1 MAEILNTFLKSKMN
15 QDLDS
20 RILPNGEYR
29 EAINL
34 MISKSE
40 GADVGEFENVL
51 GNNQIASLLP
61 TSGSSVIGNYV
72 DETQNVVYVMTTD
85 FEDIDSNERAASS
98 NNCGI
103 YKIDLSSPFTVSTL
117 VLGSYLNFNKS
128 FSIYGINLIEN
139 FLYWTDNNNQP
150 RKINV
155 DLAQDNFVSITNQY
169 YLTEEQISVAKYAP
183 YQTAVLMERSS
194 TTVTATNAGA
204 LVMTVASNTGIKVGD
219 IITDHNKQVT
229 TELIETLTIVTNI
242 AGNVISFLP
251 ALATALPASFAI
263 DFSRP
268 SMTNQ
273 GERNLSNHSTQTVQ
287 LVQAG
292 GFVIRTKTPVYGGL
306 PRAGDYITKAAGT
319 PITFASDVKV
329 VSFAFSNSATA
340 FWDITVDKDV
350 STLLANN
357 DVIEIARNPDYLANW
372 KGDPTFLE
380 DKFVRFSY
388 RFQYDDNEYS
398 LMAPFSQIAFIPKQY
413 SEFGTGQLNEED
425 VFAVGSIKNGFDQDM
440 VNAYKS
446 SIIAWFENDADNINV
461 RIPLP
466 YNTSSLLGFN
476 LKIKNIDI
484 LYKESDALAVKVLDT
499 ISITPTSPVFSN
511 ISYEDDLH
519 GFVTQS
525 FFDYNYKSSK
535 PFKTLPQGQTT
546 RVYDRVPVKALA
558 QEFVGSRVVY
568 GNYLEKL
575 TPPATIPYN
584 VGFDDK
590 SIAYD
595 NYTQYPYHT
604 LKQNRTYQAGFV
616 LSDIYGRQSDVILS
630 SNDNSTTAGGST
642 IFLPYN
648 TSDTQGDILA
658 WLGKVLTM
666 SIERPIARTVNY
678 ATGEP
683 GIYADGLTVDSINVS
698 NTGQGYV
705 LDSNIATTTS
715 GAGTG
720 LTVAI
725 TSISNG
731 GAGQPPLVGA
741 VTGIIINNPGSGYLD
756 QETVTISGGGVIK
769 CTVRVTVSASNPLGW
784 YSYKIVVKQQEQ
796 EYYNVFFPG
805 FVNGLPVIPS
815 AQTPPTYSQDL
826 DLYAFSTIISDNIN
840 KVPRELIDVGPTDLE
855 YNSEELLYIRINNPD
870 SISIA
875 VGLQGNKVPRNV
887 QYYPNNASQNVLNI
901 STVRDTQ
908 LVAIPFVA
916 NKEKGDYGQ
925 TINPTIGANTITSLT
940 GAIPWGKTGANV
952 SFYGADQNPFI
963 LQFSTS
969 NQSLNPIGA
978 QVTDVLSGGAA
989 QQGTH
994 CMAPILTVAETK
1006 PVFSLLDIY
1015 WETSTTGLITDLNR
1029 AISNTFDG
1037 VTELTQTTFT
1047 FPETIPVSNTALF
1060 VPAGGFQAVDGSGA
1074 VITNATVPP
1083 IITISSIRR
1092 VNSVSSF
1099 FPEPDFPFELVPDG
1113 AYRWRIGTTSS
1124 AVNSQFVFKSTSLPV
1139 DLVDNYV
1146 ITVKVV
1152 FDGSNSNGLQTTFF
1166 TLNANLTNVAPT
1178 IKDCDTVD
1186 TTIEL
1191 NNGETLKTLEGF
1203 NTSPIVSENQVGLK
1217 WNLGA
1222 VTIFN
1227 TATPAPNIFTLNS
1240 STGVLNVG
1248 GSQNMA
1254 DLTSYT
1260 LPITLT
1266 DCDGNGLSASV
1277 CNLLV
1282 SVGAQHVPLPICAGR
1297 RNNVKAAT
1305 CGQNS
1310 EWLFSSST
1318 TTGTQAGGFPYP
1330 SGAVYP
1336 PNALYN
1342 VLLQSNAFTPG
1353 CLTGA
1358 LSQGRMELIINLDG
1372 GSTTPI
1378 GNVAIIRYWIQFRA
1392 LSGQGGWIDATA
1404 VADGSLDTITSGNTI
1419 NSDAQAAPKTLTYN
1433 FAQPG
1438 DYRVVTDYLRGTA
1451 CQAGANPAF
1460 YVDFK
1465 DASYPNDA
1473 CGVLN
1478 PCA

>member
-51 GNNQIASLLP
+51 GTSQIASLLP
-61 TSGSSVIGNYV
+61 TSGSSVIGSYV
-72 DETQNVVYVMTTD
+72 DETQNVAYVMTTD
-85 FEDIDSNERAASS
+85 YENINSNTRAAST

-103 YKIDLSSPFTVSTL
+103 YKINLSSPYTVSTL

-155 DLAQDNFVSITNQY
+155 DLAQNNFVSVTNQY

-183 YQTAVLMERSS
+183 YQTPVLMERSS
-194 TTVTATNAGA
+194 TTVTATAAGA
-204 LVMTVASNTGIKVGD
+204 LVMTVASTAGIKVGD
-219 IITDHNKQVT
+219 IITDHNKQGV
-229 TELIETLTIVTNI
+229 TELIDTLTVVTNI
-242 AGNVISFLP
+242 AGSVISFLP

-273 GERNLSNHSTQTVQ
+273 GERNLSNHSTQTIS
-287 LVQAG
+287 AIIG
-292 GFVIRTKTPVYGGL
+292 PTIFRINPFVYGGL
-306 PRAGDYITKAAGT
+306 PRSGDYITRAAGT
-319 PITFASDVKV
+319 AIDFTNDIKV
-329 VSFAFSNSATA
+329 VSINITTTQVTV
-340 FWDITVDKDV
+340 TVDKDIQAAGDDQL
-350 STLLANN
+350 SIN
-357 DVIEIARNPDYLANW
+357 DVIEIAKNPNYSSNW
-372 KGDPTFLE
+372 AGDPTFLE

-388 RFQYDDNEYS
+388 RFQYEDNEYS

-413 SEFGTGQLNEED
+413 SEFGAGQLNEENALSTAT
-425 VFAVGSIKNGFDQDM
+425 VKNEYNQDM

-446 SIIAWFENDADNINV
+446 SIIAWFENDSDNINV

-466 YNTSSLLGFN
+466 YSTASLLGSN

-499 ISITPTSPVFSN
+499 VSLTNPSPNFSN
-511 ISYEDDLH
+511 ISYQDDLH

-575 TPPATIPYN
+575 TPPASIPYN

-590 SIAYD
+590 STTYD

-604 LKQNRTYQAGFV
+604 LKQNRTYQAGIV
-616 LSDIYGRQSDVILS
+616 LADIYGRQSDVILS
-630 SNDNSTTAGGST
+630 SNDNSTTSGGST

-648 TSDTQGDILA
+648 TSATQGNILA

-666 SIERPIARTVNY
+666 SIEQPIGQNINY

-683 GIYADGLTVDSINVS
+683 GIYSDGLTVESLDIVAAGAGVS
-698 NTGQGYV
+698 VG
-705 LDSNIATTTS
+705 SNIATTTS

-720 LTVAI
+720 LTVAVTSVSGSGAI
-725 TSISNG
+725 TG
-731 GAGQPPLVGA
+731 L
-741 VTGIIINNPGSGYLD
+741 IINNPGSGYVD
-756 QETVTISGGGVIK
+756 QEELQISSGTSKASCKVN
-769 CTVRVTVSASNPLGW
+769 VPASNPLGW

-815 AQTPPTYSQDL
+815 GQTPPAYSQDL
-826 DLYAFSTIISDNIN
+826 DLYAFSTIIGDNIN
-840 KVPRELIDVGPTDLE
+840 KVPRELTEVGPTDLE

-870 SISIA
+870 SISA
-875 VGLQGNKVPRNV
+875 SGTPGTGNKIPRNV
-887 QYYPNNASQNVLNI
+887 QYFPNNASQNVLNI

-925 TINPTIGANTITSLT
+925 TQTPTVGPNTDVTSLT

-963 LQFSTS
+963 LKFSTS
-969 NQSLNPIGA
+969 NQSLNPIGS
-978 QVTDVLSGGAA
+978 QVTALASGAPAA
-989 QQGTH
+989 GTH

-1015 WETSTTGLITDLNR
+1015 WETSTTGLITTLNR
-1029 AISNTFDG
+1029 SISNTFNG
-1037 VTELTQTTFT
+1037 VTALTQTTFT
-1047 FPETIPVSNTALF
+1047 FPENIAVSNTNSF
-1060 VPAGGFQAVDGSGA
+1060 VPNSGFQTIDGSGA
-1074 VITNATVPP
+1074 VITSAAVAPNV
-1083 IITISSIRR
+1083 TISSIRR
-1092 VNSVSSF
+1092 VNATSF
-1099 FPEPDFPFELVPDG
+1099 IPESDWPFQLVPTG
-1113 AYRWRIGTTSS
+1113 NFLWRVGTTSN
-1124 AVNSQFVFKSTSLPV
+1124 ATNSQFVFTSNSLPV

-1146 ITVKVV
+1146 ITVKAV
-1152 FDGSNSNGLQTTFF
+1152 FDGSNSSGLETTFF
-1166 TLNANLTNVAPT
+1166 NINANLTNVDPT
-1178 IKDCDTVD
+1178 IDDCTAVQ
-1186 TTIEL
+1186 TTIAF
-1191 NNGETLKTLEGF
+1191 NNGATLKTMTGK
-1203 NTSPIVSENQVGLK
+1203 NSSPVVSQNQVGLQ
-1217 WNLGA
+1217 WSLGN

-1227 TATPAPNIFTLNS
+1227 TSTLAPNIFTIDS
-1240 STGVLNVG
+1240 STGVLSKG

-1260 LPITLT
+1260 VPVNLT
-1266 DCDGNGLSASV
+1266 DCDGNGLSATT

-1282 SVGAQHVPLPICAGR
+1282 SVGAQRVPKTICGNR
-1297 RNNVKAAT
+1297 RGNTKAAV

-1310 EWLFSSST
+1310 EWLFAQT
-1318 TTGTQAGGFPYP
+1318 NNNTTQAGGLPYP
-1330 SGAVYP
+1330 TGAVYP

-1342 VLLQSNAFTPG
+1342 VRVQSNAVTSDN

-1358 LSQGRMELIINLDG
+1358 LTQGRMELKINLEG
-1372 GSTTPI
+1372 GSTTPV
-1378 GNVAIIRYWIQFRA
+1378 GNDAIIKYWIQFRST
-1392 LSGQGGWIDATA
+1392 SGSAWVTATA
-1404 VADGSLDTITSGNTI
+1404 VADGTLETVTSGLTI
-1419 NSDAQAAPKTLTYN
+1419 SAPAQGAVTQKIYN
-1433 FAQPG
+1433 FAQSG
-1438 DYRVVTDYLRGTA
+1438 EYRVVTDYLRGTA
-1451 CQAGANPAF
+1451 CQTGANPAF
-1460 YVDFK
+1460 YVDFS
-1465 DASYPNDA
+1465 DASYPGAA
-1473 CGVLN
+1473 CGTLN
-1478 PCA
+1478 PCT

>member
-1 MAEILNTFLKSKMN
+1 MN

-51 GNNQIASLLP
+51 GTNQIASLLP
-61 TSGSSVIGNYV
+61 TSGSSVIGSHV
-72 DETQNVVYVMTTD
+72 DETQNVAYVMTTD
-85 FEDIDSNERAASS
+85 YENIDSNTRAAST

-103 YKIDLSSPFTVSTL
+103 YKINLSSPYTVSTL

-128 FSIYGINLIEN
+128 FSISGINLIEN

-155 DLAQDNFVSITNQY
+155 DLAQNNFVSATNQY

-194 TTVTATNAGA
+194 TTVTATAAGA
-204 LVMTVASNTGIKVGD
+204 LVMTVASATGIKVGD
-219 IITDHNKQVT
+219 IITDHNKQVAD
-229 TELIETLTIVTNI
+229 EEINTLTIVTNI
-242 AGNVISFLP
+242 AGSVISFLP
-251 ALATALPASFAI
+251 ALANALPASFAV

-273 GERNLSNHSTQTVQ
+273 GERNLSNHSTQTVTSIQ
-287 LVQAG
+287 SP
-292 GFVIRTKTPVYGGL
+292 FVIKIQNPDYGGI
-306 PRAGDYITKAAGT
+306 PRAGDYITRAGVT
-319 PITFASDVKV
+319 PVTFADDVKV
-329 VSFAFSNSATA
+329 VSVSIGVYSSVAR
-340 FWDITVDKDV
+340 WDITVDKNV
-350 STLLANN
+350 STLLSAN
-357 DVIEIARNPDYLANW
+357 DVIEIARNPDFSANW
-372 KGDPTFLE
+372 KGDPSFLE

-388 RFQYDDNEYS
+388 RFQYEDNEYS

-413 SEFGTGQLNEED
+413 SEFGAGQLNAGYD
-425 VFAVGSIKNGFDQDM
+425 GDM

-466 YNTSSLLGFN
+466 YSTAPLLGSN

-499 ISITPTSPVFSN
+499 ISLINPAPIFSN
-511 ISYEDDLH
+511 ISYQDDLH

-575 TPPATIPYN
+575 TPPASIPYN

-590 SIAYD
+590 STTYD

-604 LKQNRTYQAGFV
+604 LKQNRTYQAGIV

-630 SNDNSTTAGGST
+630 SNDNSTTLGGST

-648 TSDTQGDILA
+648 TSATQGNILA

-666 SIERPIARTVNY
+666 SIEQPIAQNVNY

-683 GIYADGLTVDSINVS
+683 GIYSDGLTVESLDIQTAGV
-698 NTGQGYV
+698 GYTIG
-705 LDSNIATTTS
+705 SNISTITS

-725 TSISNG
+725 TNVD
-731 GAGQPPLVGA
+731 AGV
-741 VTGIIINNPGSGYLD
+741 VTGLIINNPGSGYVD
-756 QETVTISGGGVIK
+756 QELITISGGGASKASFKVN
-769 CTVRVTVSASNPLGW
+769 VPPSNPLGW

-815 AQTPPTYSQDL
+815 AQTPPAYTQDL
-826 DLYAFSTIISDNIN
+826 DLYAFSTIIGDNIN
-840 KVPRELIDVGPTDLE
+840 KVPRELQEVGPTDLE

-870 SISIA
+870 SISA
-875 VGLQGNKVPRNV
+875 SGPPGTGNKIPRNV
-887 QYYPNNASQNVLNI
+887 QYFPNNASQNVLNI

-925 TINPTIGANTITSLT
+925 TQTPTVGPNTDVTSLT

-963 LQFSTS
+963 LKFSTS
-969 NQSLNPIGA
+969 NQSLNPIGS
-978 QVTDVLSGGAA
+978 QVTALASGAPAYGL
-989 QQGTH
+989 H

-1015 WETSTTGLITDLNR
+1015 WETSTTGLITTLNR
-1029 AISNTFDG
+1029 SISNTFNG
-1037 VTELTQTTFT
+1037 VTALTQTTFT
-1047 FPETIPVSNTALF
+1047 FPENIAVSNTNSF
-1060 VPAGGFQAVDGSGA
+1060 VPNSGFQAIDGSGA
-1074 VITNATVPP
+1074 VITSAVTPP
-1083 IITISSIRR
+1083 NISISSIRR
-1092 VNSVSSF
+1092 VNSVT
-1099 FPEPDFPFELVPDG
+1099 PLANLPFQLVPDG
-1113 AYRWRIGTTSS
+1113 AYRWRIGTTSN
-1124 AVNSQFVFKSTSLPV
+1124 ATNSQFVFTSNSLPV
-1139 DLVDNYV
+1139 DLIDNYV
-1146 ITVKVV
+1146 ITVKAV
-1152 FDGSNSNGLQTTFF
+1152 FDASNSSGLETTFF
-1166 TLNANLTNVAPT
+1166 NINVNLTNVAPT
-1178 IKDCDTVD
+1178 INDCTAVQ
-1186 TTIEL
+1186 TNIAF
-1191 NNGETLKTLEGF
+1191 NNGDTLKTMTGL
-1203 NTSPIVSENQVGLK
+1203 NSSPIASQNQVGLQ
-1217 WNLGA
+1217 WSLGT

-1227 TATPAPNIFTLNS
+1227 TSTPAPNIFTIDS
-1240 STGVLNVG
+1240 STGVLNRG
-1248 GSQNMA
+1248 GTQSMA

-1260 LPITLT
+1260 VPVNLT
-1266 DCDGNGLSASV
+1266 DCDGNGLSATT

-1282 SVGAQHVPLPICAGR
+1282 SVGAQRVPKTICGNR
-1297 RNNVKAAT
+1297 QGSIKAAV

-1310 EWLFSSST
+1310 EWLFAQT
-1318 TTGTQAGGFPYP
+1318 NNNTTQAGGPTYP
-1330 SGAVYP
+1330 TGAVYP

-1342 VLLQSNAFTPG
+1342 VRVQSNAVTG
-1353 CLTGA
+1353 DNCLTGA
-1358 LSQGRMELIINLDG
+1358 LTQGRMELKINLDG
-1372 GSTTPI
+1372 GSTTPV
-1378 GNVAIIRYWIQFRA
+1378 GSDAIIKYWIQFRST
-1392 LSGQGGWIDATA
+1392 SGSAWVTATA
-1404 VADGSLDTITSGNTI
+1404 VADGTLETVTSGLTI
-1419 NSDAQAAPKTLTYN
+1419 SAPAQGAVTQKIYN

-1438 DYRVVTDYLRGTA
+1438 EYRVVTDYLRGTA
-1451 CQAGANPAF
+1451 CQTGANPAF
-1460 YVDFK
+1460 YVDFS
-1465 DASYPNDA
+1465 DASYPGA
-1473 CGVLN
+1473 TCGVLN
-1478 PCA
+1478 PCT

>member
-1 MAEILNTFLKSKMN
+1 
-15 QDLDS
+15 
-20 RILPNGEYR
+20 
-29 EAINL
+29 
-34 MISKSE
+34 
-40 GADVGEFENVL
+40 
-51 GNNQIASLLP
+51 
-61 TSGSSVIGNYV
+61 
-72 DETQNVVYVMTTD
+72 
-85 FEDIDSNERAASS
+85 
-98 NNCGI
+98 
-103 YKIDLSSPFTVSTL
+103 
-117 VLGSYLNFNKS
+117 
-128 FSIYGINLIEN
+128 
-139 FLYWTDNNNQP
+139 
-150 RKINV
+150 
-155 DLAQDNFVSITNQY
+155 
-169 YLTEEQISVAKYAP
+169 
-183 YQTAVLMERSS
+183 
-194 TTVTATNAGA
+194 
-204 LVMTVASNTGIKVGD
+204 
-219 IITDHNKQVT
+219 
-229 TELIETLTIVTNI
+229 
-242 AGNVISFLP
+242 
-251 ALATALPASFAI
+251 
-263 DFSRP
+263 
-268 SMTNQ
+268 
-273 GERNLSNHSTQTVQ
+273 
-287 LVQAG
+287 
-292 GFVIRTKTPVYGGL
+292 
-306 PRAGDYITKAAGT
+306 
-319 PITFASDVKV
+319 
-329 VSFAFSNSATA
+329 
-340 FWDITVDKDV
+340 
-350 STLLANN
+350 
-357 DVIEIARNPDYLANW
+357 
-372 KGDPTFLE
+372 
-380 DKFVRFSY
+380 
-388 RFQYDDNEYS
+388 
-398 LMAPFSQIAFIPKQY
+398 
-413 SEFGTGQLNEED
+413 
-425 VFAVGSIKNGFDQDM
+425 
-440 VNAYKS
+440 
-446 SIIAWFENDADNINV
+446 
-461 RIPLP
+461 
-466 YNTSSLLGFN
+466 
-476 LKIKNIDI
+476 
-484 LYKESDALAVKVLDT
+484 
-499 ISITPTSPVFSN
+499 
-511 ISYEDDLH
+511 
-519 GFVTQS
+519 
-525 FFDYNYKSSK
+525 
-535 PFKTLPQGQTT
+535 
-546 RVYDRVPVKALA
+546 
-558 QEFVGSRVVY
+558 
-568 GNYLEKL
+568 
-575 TPPATIPYN
+575 
-584 VGFDDK
+584 
-590 SIAYD
+590 
-595 NYTQYPYHT
+595 
-604 LKQNRTYQAGFV
+604 
-616 LSDIYGRQSDVILS
+616 
-630 SNDNSTTAGGST
+630 
-642 IFLPYN
+642 
-648 TSDTQGDILA
+648 
-658 WLGKVLTM
+658 M

-815 AQTPPTYSQDL
+815 AQTPPAYGQDL

-875 VGLQGNKVPRNV
+875 AGLQGNKVPRNV

-1266 DCDGNGLSASV
+1266 DCDGNGLSAPV

-1282 SVGAQHVPLPICAGR
+1282 SVGAQHVPRTICSGR
-1297 RNNVKAAT
+1297 RGNIKAAT

-1318 TTGTQAGGFPYP
+1318 TTGTQAGGLPYP
-1330 SGAVYP
+1330 TGAVYP

-1342 VLLQSNAFTPG
+1342 VLLQSNAVSGDNCATG
-1353 CLTGA
+1353 SLT
-1358 LSQGRMELIINLDG
+1358 QGRMELTINFDG
-1372 GSTTPI
+1372 GSTTPL
-1378 GNVAIIRYWIQFRA
+1378 GSEAIIQYWIQFKN
-1392 LSGQGGWIDATA
+1392 SSNPTWIAATA
-1404 VADGSLDTITSGNTI
+1404 VAEGSLETITDGNTI
-1419 NSDAQAAPKTLTYN
+1419 IADAQAAVETFTYN
-1433 FAQPG
+1433 FSQPG
-1438 DYRVVTDYLRGTA
+1438 DYRVVTDYLRGSA

-1465 DASYPNDA
+1465 DASYPNA
-1473 CGVLN
+1473 TCGVLN
-1478 PCA
+1478 PC

>member
-51 GNNQIASLLP
+51 GTNQIASLLP
-61 TSGSSVIGNYV
+61 TSGSSVIGSCV
-72 DETQNVVYVMTTD
+72 DEKQNVAYVMTTD
-85 FEDIDSNERAASS
+85 YENIDSNTRAAST

-103 YKIDLSSPFTVSTL
+103 YKINLSSPYTVSTL

-155 DLAQDNFVSITNQY
+155 DLAQNNFVSATNQY

-194 TTVTATNAGA
+194 TTATATATGA
-204 LVMTVASNTGIKVGD
+204 VVMTVASATGIKVGD
-219 IITDHNKQVT
+219 IITDHNKQGGV
-229 TELIETLTIVTNI
+229 TELIDTLTVVTNI
-242 AGNVISFLP
+242 AGSVISFLP
-251 ALATALPASFAI
+251 ALANALPASFAV

-273 GERNLSNHSTQTVQ
+273 GERNLSNHSTQTVTSIQ
-287 LVQAG
+287 G
-292 GFVIRTKTPVYGGL
+292 NFIIRINNPDYGGI

-319 PITFASDVKV
+319 PVTFADDVKV
-329 VSFAFSNSATA
+329 VSVSIGIYSTVPR
-340 FWDITVDKDV
+340 WDITVDKDV
-350 STLLANN
+350 SVLLAGTP
-357 DVIEIARNPDYLANW
+357 VIEIARNPNFSTNW
-372 KGDPTFLE
+372 KGDPSFLE

-388 RFQYDDNEYS
+388 RFQYEDNEYS

-413 SEFGTGQLNEED
+413 SEFGAGQLNEENAISTAT
-425 VFAVGSIKNGFDQDM
+425 VKNEYDQDM

-466 YNTSSLLGFN
+466 YSTASLLGSN

-499 ISITPTSPVFSN
+499 VSLTNPSPNFSN
-511 ISYEDDLH
+511 ISYQDDLH

-575 TPPATIPYN
+575 TPPASIPYN

-590 SIAYD
+590 STTYD

-604 LKQNRTYQAGFV
+604 LKQNRTYQVGIV

-630 SNDNSTTAGGST
+630 SNDNSTTSGGST

-648 TSDTQGDILA
+648 TSATQGNVLA

-666 SIERPIARTVNY
+666 SIEQPIAQNVNY

-683 GIYADGLTVDSINVS
+683 GIYSDGLTVESLDIQTAGVS
-698 NTGQGYV
+698 YTIG
-705 LDSNIATTTS
+705 SNISTITS

-725 TSISNG
+725 TSVDA
-731 GAGQPPLVGA
+731 AGV
-741 VTGIIINNPGSGYLD
+741 VTGLIINNPGSGYVD
-756 QETVTISGGGVIK
+756 QELITISGGGASKATFKVN
-769 CTVRVTVSASNPLGW
+769 VPPSNPLGW

-815 AQTPPTYSQDL
+815 SQTPPAYSQDL
-826 DLYAFSTIISDNIN
+826 DLYAFSTIIGDNIN
-840 KVPRELIDVGPTDLE
+840 KVPRELTEVGPTDLE

-870 SISIA
+870 SISA
-875 VGLQGNKVPRNV
+875 SGPPATGNKIPRNV
-887 QYYPNNASQNVLNI
+887 QYFPNNASQNVLNI

-925 TINPTIGANTITSLT
+925 TQTPTVGPNTDVTSLT

-963 LQFSTS
+963 LKFSTS
-969 NQSLNPIGA
+969 NQSLNPIGS
-978 QVTDVLSGGAA
+978 QVTALASGDPSA
-989 QQGTH
+989 GTH

-1015 WETSTTGLITDLNR
+1015 WETSTTGLITTLNR
-1029 AISNTFDG
+1029 SISNTFNG
-1037 VTELTQTTFT
+1037 VTALTQTTFT
-1047 FPETIPVSNTALF
+1047 FPENIAVSNTSSF
-1060 VPAGGFQAVDGSGA
+1060 VPNSGFQAIDGSGA
-1074 VITNATVPP
+1074 VITSAVTPP
-1083 IITISSIRR
+1083 NITISSIRR
-1092 VNSVSSF
+1092 VNDVSSF
-1099 FPEPDFPFELVPDG
+1099 IPQPDWPFELVPDG
-1113 AYRWRIGTTSS
+1113 DFLWNIGTTSN
-1124 AVNSQFVFKSTSLPV
+1124 VTNSQFVFTSNSLPV

-1146 ITVKVV
+1146 ITVKVI
-1152 FDGSNSNGLQTTFF
+1152 FDASNSSGLETTFF
-1166 TLNANLTNVAPT
+1166 NINANLTNVDPT
-1178 IKDCDTVD
+1178 ITNCGNPTGV
-1186 TTIEL
+1186 TIAFNDGRPIKTMTGL
-1191 NNGETLKTLEGF
+1191 NS
-1203 NTSPIVSENQVGLK
+1203 SPIASQNQVGLQ
-1217 WNLGA
+1217 WSLGT

-1227 TATPAPNIFTLNS
+1227 TSTPAPNIFTIDS
-1240 STGVLNVG
+1240 STGVLSKG

-1260 LPITLT
+1260 VPVNLT
-1266 DCDGNGLSASV
+1266 DCDGNGLSAAT
-1277 CNLLV
+1277 CNLVV
-1282 SVGAQHVPLPICAGR
+1282 SVGAQRVPRTICGNR
-1297 RNNVKAAT
+1297 RGNTKAAA

-1310 EWLFSSST
+1310 EWLFAQT
-1318 TTGTQAGGFPYP
+1318 NNNTTQAGGLPYP
-1330 SGAVYP
+1330 TGAVYP

-1342 VLLQSNAFTPG
+1342 VRVQSNAVTG
-1353 CLTGA
+1353 DNCLTGA
-1358 LSQGRMELIINLDG
+1358 LTQGRMELKINLDG
-1372 GSTTPI
+1372 GSTTPV
-1378 GNVAIIRYWIQFRA
+1378 GSDAIIKYWIQFRST
-1392 LSGQGGWIDATA
+1392 SGSAWVTATA
-1404 VADGSLDTITSGNTI
+1404 VADGTLETVTSGLTI
-1419 NSDAQAAPKTLTYN
+1419 SAPAQGAVTQKIYN
-1433 FAQPG
+1433 FAQSG
-1438 DYRVVTDYLRGTA
+1438 EYRVVTDYLRGTA
-1451 CQAGANPAF
+1451 CQTGANPAF
-1460 YVDFK
+1460 YVDFS
-1465 DASYPNDA
+1465 DASYPGAA
-1473 CGVLN
+1473 CGILN
-1478 PCA
+1478 PCT

>member
-51 GNNQIASLLP
+51 GNSQIASLLP
-61 TSGSSVIGNYV
+61 TSGSSVIGSCV

-85 FEDIDSNERAASS
+85 YENIDSNTRAAST

-103 YKIDLSSPFTVSTL
+103 YKINLSSPYTVSTL

-128 FSIYGINLIEN
+128 FSIHGINLIEN

-155 DLAQDNFVSITNQY
+155 DLAQNNFISATNQY

-194 TTVTATNAGA
+194 TTVTATAAGA
-204 LVMTVASNTGIKVGD
+204 LSMTVASVTGIKVGD
-219 IITDHNKQVT
+219 IITDHNKQVVD
-229 TELIETLTIVTNI
+229 ELIDTLTIVTNI
-242 AGNVISFLP
+242 NGNVVSFLP

-273 GERNLSNHSTQTVQ
+273 GERNLSNHSTQTVTSIQ
-287 LVQAG
+287 G
-292 GFVIRTKTPVYGGL
+292 NFVIRIDNPSYGGI

-319 PITFASDVKV
+319 PVTFSDDVKV
-329 VSFAFSNSATA
+329 VSTA
-340 FWDITVDKDV
+340 ISTNRWDVTVDKNV
-350 STLLANN
+350 SVLLAGTP
-357 DVIEIARNPDYLANW
+357 VIEIARNPNFSANW

-388 RFQYDDNEYS
+388 RFQYEDNEYS

-413 SEFGTGQLNEED
+413 SEFGAGQLNEENGLSTAT
-425 VFAVGSIKNGFDQDM
+425 VKNEYDQDM

-446 SIIAWFENDADNINV
+446 SIIAWFENDSDNINV

-466 YNTSSLLGFN
+466 YSTASLLGSN

-499 ISITPTSPVFSN
+499 ISLTNPSPSFSN
-511 ISYEDDLH
+511 ISYQDDLH
-519 GFVTQS
+519 GFVTQY

-535 PFKTLPQGQTT
+535 PFKTLPQEQTT
-546 RVYDRVPVKALA
+546 RVYDKVPVKALA

-575 TPPATIPYN
+575 TPPASIPYN
-584 VGFDDK
+584 VGFDNK

-604 LKQNRTYQAGFV
+604 LKQNRTYQAGIV

-630 SNDNSTTAGGST
+630 SNDNSTTSGGST
-642 IFLPYN
+642 VFLPYN
-648 TSDTQGDILA
+648 TTATQGNILA

-666 SIERPIARTVNY
+666 SIERPIGQTVNY

-683 GIYADGLTVDSINVS
+683 GIYSDGLTVDSLEIQTIGV
-698 NTGQGYV
+698 GYTV
-705 LDSNIATTTS
+705 GSNIATITS

-725 TSISNG
+725 TSVS
-731 GAGQPPLVGA
+731 GAGA
-741 VTGIIINNPGSGYLD
+741 VTGLIINNPGSGYID
-756 QETVTISGGGVIK
+756 QELITISGGGASKASFKVN
-769 CTVRVTVSASNPLGW
+769 VPVSNPLGW

-815 AQTPPTYSQDL
+815 NQTPPAYSQDL
-826 DLYAFSTIISDNIN
+826 DLYAFSTIIGDNIN
-840 KVPRELIDVGPTDLE
+840 KVPRELTEVGPTDVE
-855 YNSEELLYIRINNPD
+855 YNSEELLYIRVNNPD
-870 SISIA
+870 SISA
-875 VGLQGNKVPRNV
+875 SGPPGTGNKIPRNV
-887 QYYPNNASQNVLNI
+887 QYFPNNASQNILNI

-925 TINPTIGANTITSLT
+925 TQTPTVGPSTDVTSLT

-963 LQFSTS
+963 LKFSTS
-969 NQSLNPIGA
+969 NQSLNPIGS
-978 QVTDVLSGGAA
+978 QVTALASGAA
-989 QQGTH
+989 TFGTH

-1015 WETSTTGLITDLNR
+1015 WETSTTGLITTLNR
-1029 AISNTFDG
+1029 SISNTFNG
-1037 VTELTQTTFT
+1037 VTALTETTFT
-1047 FPETIPVSNTALF
+1047 FPENIAVSNTASF
-1060 VPAGGFQAVDGSGA
+1060 VPDSGFQAIDGSGA
-1074 VITNATVPP
+1074 VITSATTPP
-1083 IITISSIRR
+1083 VITISSIRR
-1092 VNSVSSF
+1092 VNSISSF
-1099 FPEPDFPFELVPDG
+1099 FPEADWPFQLVPDG
-1113 AYRWRIGTTSS
+1113 AYRWRIGTTSN
-1124 AVNSQFVFKSTSLPV
+1124 ATNSQFVFTSNSLPV

-1146 ITVKVV
+1146 ITVKAV
-1152 FDGSNSNGLQTTFF
+1152 FDGSNSSGLETTFF
-1166 TLNANLTNVAPT
+1166 DINANLTNVAPT
-1178 IKDCDTVD
+1178 ITNCGNPTGVTIADNGNAAGIKDMTG
-1186 TTIEL
+1186 L
-1191 NNGETLKTLEGF
+1191 NS
-1203 NTSPIVSENQVGLK
+1203 SPITSQNQVGLK
-1217 WNLGA
+1217 WSLGA

-1227 TATPAPNIFTLNS
+1227 TSTPAPNIFTINS
-1240 STGVLNVG
+1240 NGRLLANNLV
-1248 GSQNMA
+1248 
-1254 DLTSYT
+1254 DLTSYSV
-1260 LPITLT
+1260 PVNLT
-1266 DCDGNGLSASV
+1266 DCDGNGLNATT
-1277 CNLLV
+1277 CNLVV
-1282 SVGAQHVPLPICAGR
+1282 SVGAQHVPRTICGNR
-1297 RNNVKAAT
+1297 RGSIKAAT

-1310 EWLFSSST
+1310 EWLFAQT
-1318 TTGTQAGGFPYP
+1318 NNNTTQAGGLPYP
-1330 SGAVYP
+1330 TGAVYP
-1336 PNALYN
+1336 PNSLYN
-1342 VLLQSNAFTPG
+1342 VRVQSNAVTG
-1353 CLTGA
+1353 DNCLTGA
-1358 LSQGRMELIINLDG
+1358 LTQGRMELKINLEG
-1372 GSTTPI
+1372 GSTTPV
-1378 GNVAIIRYWIQFRA
+1378 GSDAIITYWIQFR
-1392 LSGQGGWIDATA
+1392 STSNPSWISATA
-1404 VADGSLDTITSGNTI
+1404 IADGSLATITTGNTI
-1419 NSDAQAAPKTLTYN
+1419 SAAAQGAVTQLIYN
-1433 FAQPG
+1433 FSQPG
-1438 DYRVVTDYLRGTA
+1438 EYRVVTDYLRGTA
-1451 CQAGANPAF
+1451 CQTGANPAF
-1460 YVDFK
+1460 YVDFS
-1465 DASYPNDA
+1465 DASYPGQA

-1478 PCA
+1478 PCT